1 MPSLPPP
8 FVYFVFF
15 VVPPPSDRPMRR
27 ILILRGG
34 ALGDFIVPLPALA
47 ALRSAYP
54 AARIEL
60 AGNAPAAALAISRGL
75 LDAAHSQHESRWA
88 ALYDSAPLPPTFAA
102 WLTSF
107 DLVLNFWPDPDAI
120 LARHFQNLSVSIFL
134 TSSAHPTRAPAAAHY
149 CEPLRTLGLPITNFS
164 YPLLARANARPL
176 REFDL
181 STLNSRLST
190 SPTIALHPGSG
201 SAKKNWP
208 LPRWL
213 KLATWLRRAH
223 AAELLIIT
231 GEAESPAT
239 RAALAP
245 FGPSAHDLPLEDLI
259 TRLAPC
265 DYFIG
270 HDSGIGHLATACGV
284 PSLILFGPTDPALW
298 APPAPH
304 VTVLQ
309 RAPSLDG
316 LVLADVRAALLPAL
330 QSPGFGSRFR
340 FDYPGH
346 AL

>member
-1 MPSLPPP
+1 
-8 FVYFVFF
+8 
-15 VVPPPSDRPMRR
+15 MRR

-34 ALGDFIVPLPALA
+34 ALGDFIVTLPALA

-60 AGNAPAAALAISRGL
+60 AGNAPAAALAVARGL

-88 ALYDSAPLPPTFAA
+88 ALYDSAPLPPTFGA

-107 DLVLNFWPDPDAI
+107 DLVLNFWPDPDAT
-120 LARHFQNLSVSIFL
+120 LARHFQNLSAPIFL
-134 TSSAHPTRAPAAAHY
+134 TSSAHPNRAPAAAHY
-149 CEPLRTLGLPITNFS
+149 CEPLRTLGLPITNFF
-164 YPLLARANARPL
+164 YPLLDRANARPL
-176 REFDL
+176 RESDL
-181 STLNSRLST
+181 STRNSRRST

-213 KLATWLRRAH
+213 ELAAWLH
-223 AAELLIIT
+223 ATHDADLLIIT

-245 FGPSAHDLPLEDLI
+245 FGTSAHGLPLENLI
-259 TRLAPC
+259 ERLATC
-265 DYFIG
+265 DFFIG
-270 HDSGIGHLATACGV
+270 HDSGIAHLATACTV

-309 RAPSLDG
+309 RAPSLDV
-316 LVLADVRAALLPAL
+316 LVLADVQAALRPAL
-330 QSPGFGSRFR
+330 QGPGFGSRFR

>member
-1 MPSLPPP
+1 
-8 FVYFVFF
+8 
-15 VVPPPSDRPMRR
+15 MRR

-34 ALGDFIVPLPALA
+34 ALGDFIVTLPTLA

-54 AARIEL
+54 ADRIEL
-60 AGNAPAAALAISRGL
+60 AGNAPAAALAVSRGL

-107 DLVLNFWPDPDAI
+107 DLVLNFWPDPEAT
-120 LARHFQNLSVSIFL
+120 LARHFQNLSGPIFL

-149 CEPLRTLGLPITNFS
+149 SEPLRNLGLPLTNFF
-164 YPLLARANARPL
+164 YPLIARANARPL
-176 REFDL
+176 RKSDR
-181 STLNSRLST
+181 STLNSRRST
-190 SPTIALHPGSG
+190 APTIALHPGSG

-239 RAALAP
+239 RAAFSV
-245 FGPSAHDLPLEDLI
+245 FGTSAHNLPLEDLI
-259 TRLAPC
+259 TRLTRC
-265 DYFIG
+265 RFFIG
-270 HDSGIGHLATACGV
+270 HDSGIAHLAAACGV
-284 PSLILFGPTDPALW
+284 PSLLLFGPTDPAIW

-316 LVLADVRAALLPAL
+316 LGLADVRAALLPAL
-330 QSPGFGSRFR
+330 QSPAFGSRFR